1 MKIQKLKLCN
11 FSSYEGENEFDFTV
25 AGEKSVVLIG
35 GQNGAGK
42 TSLFSAIKTALYGP
56 LAFGYTGMNSY
67 YVKRIKDQINTKAFQ
82 NDILFSYV
90 SIDIAVKR
98 EREIKLYSITRR
110 WHTPDKKLEEEYTI
124 TENGHLLDENEKN
137 YFENYLYSTLP
148 PKLFEFFLFDGEE
161 VGNLFSTE
169 GYHQYVRDALLTLC
183 GMDVFSSIRRFCDS
197 FVDNSADEESNFVRT
212 EYQNSLE
219 RIKDLQA
226 SIQADKDRIE
236 MCGSEIEELR
246 SEIESI
252 ESMFLTA
259 GGIPDSE
266 KKKMQT
272 QETKKEKQRSAL
284 ASELKEFAE
293 ETMPFYI
300 IRSMIPALEEQLQ
313 LEEKLAIYDYV
324 RNMLPQSFLQ
334 EQLQDKCT
342 APEQAAAEL
351 YAALLHRI
359 GPRFDESSSA
369 ERILDLSRDDVSR
382 IDRVIENVENTV
394 PDEIVDKV
402 KKKNQYAADI
412 IRIHQRM
419 KNALTEEDAVRFR
432 SRLETARAQIQA
444 LEAESAALQTRLES
458 SGIML
463 TEAEVASQQQYQKIV
478 TLAQDRHIYE
488 LSSGISNVMNALIDQ
503 KTQSIRQKLSDYT
516 LNNLNEIYRKDNL
529 IAHIEISEAFKFH
542 LYQMQDF
549 TALELQALLS
559 NVGAKEFISQLGSQS
574 LGVLNNYYHTED
586 ETSLLT
592 ALKEDVNQDEVFHLY
607 QHIDLSRLSK
617 GERQIFILALY
628 WAMVQI
634 SEKEIPFVIDT
645 PYARIDANHRAEIS
659 RKFFPQISSQVI
671 ILSTDEEI
679 TEEYY
684 RILKPYITKE
694 YLLSNS
700 QGGNRTTVENRYFF
714 EV

>member
-25 AGEKSVVLIG
+25 DGEKSVVLIG
-35 GQNGAGK
+35 GQNGSGK
-42 TSLFSAIKTALYGP
+42 TSLFTAIKIALYGP

-110 WHTPDKKLEEEYTI
+110 WHTPDKKLEEEYNI

-137 YFENYLYSTLP
+137 YFENYLYSALP

-169 GYHQYVRDALLTLC
+169 GYHQYVRDALLILC

-197 FVDNSADEESNFVRT
+197 FVDNSVDEEANTVRT
-212 EYQNSLE
+212 EYLNSLE
-219 RIKDLQA
+219 RIKEIQA
-226 SIQADKDRIE
+226 SIQADQNRLE
-236 MCGSEIEELR
+236 ACSSEIEELR

-252 ESMFLTA
+252 ENRFMTA
-259 GGIPDSE
+259 GGIPDLE

-272 QETKKEKQRSAL
+272 KEAKKEKHRTTL
-284 ASELKEFAE
+284 ASELKVFAE
-293 ETMPFYI
+293 DTMPFYI

-313 LEEKLAIYDYV
+313 MEEKLAIYDYV

-334 EQLQDKCT
+334 EQLRDKCA
-342 APEQAAAEL
+342 APEQVAAEL

-359 GPRFDESSSA
+359 GPSFDDNSDA
-369 ERILDLSRDDVSR
+369 ERILDLSRDDISR
-382 IDRVIENVENTV
+382 IDRVIENVENID
-394 PDEIVDKV
+394 PDEIVDKI
-402 KKKNQYAADI
+402 KKKNQYSADI

-419 KNALTEEDAVRFR
+419 KNALTEEDAMRFH
-432 SRLETARAQIQA
+432 SRLETARAQIRA
-444 LEAESAALQTRLES
+444 MEAESTALQNRLES

-463 TEAEVASQQQYQKIV
+463 SETEAASQQQYKKIV
-478 TLAQDRHIYE
+478 TLAQDRHIYK
-488 LSSGISNVMNALIDQ
+488 LSSGISNIMLTLIDQ
-503 KTQSIRQKLSDYT
+503 KARSIRKKLAEYT
-516 LNNLNEIYRKDNL
+516 LNNLKEMYRKDNL
-529 IAHIEISEAFKFH
+529 ITHFEITESFRFH
-542 LYQMQDF
+542 LYQRQDF
-549 TALELQALLS
+549 TTSELQALLS
-559 NVGAKEFISQLGSQS
+559 NVGTKEFISQLGIQS
-574 LGVLNNYYHTED
+574 LEVLKKIYHNDD
-586 ETSLLT
+586 EAGLIA
-592 ALKEDVNQDEVFHLY
+592 ALKDDEYQDKVFRLY
-607 QHIDLSRLSK
+607 QRIELSRLSK

-628 WAMVQI
+628 WAMIQI

-645 PYARIDANHRAEIS
+645 PYARIDAIHRAEIS
-659 RKFFPQISSQVI
+659 KKFFPQISSQVI

-684 RILKPYITKE
+684 RILKPYIAKE
-694 YLLSNS
+694 YLLSNR
-700 QGGNRTTVENRYFF
+700 QGDNRTSIDNRYFF